1 LIQTKNKVIDLVQG
15 TAHLNG
21 ENHFSITDAM
31 DEETSDDK
39 IKYQQ
44 LQHC

>member
-1 LIQTKNKVIDLVQG
+1 LIQTKNEVIDFVQG

-21 ENHFSITDAM
+21 ENHFSITDGM
-31 DEETSDDK
+31 DEETSDGK

-44 LQHC
+44 LLHC